1 MNVVRTE
8 RELIARI
15 KSFEPGIIVPW
26 SNGET
31 LFRKT
36 TENNPKLLYLIDECR
51 VSERFDP
58 TLRCPVTE
66 LTIKYNKDGLSYD
79 DVFAVGDA
87 SDVMAR
93 LFDCVGNF
101 KPKIGLVSRDYIDIG
116 VLINLFGNRYSAMYP
131 HAVSLSATTVKSN
144 KLCRY
149 TISITYRITRDKMV
163 VMGNA
168 VERESQRVASLLF
181 EPSMPDA
188 VKIYL
193 AHNYLSTSIEYY
205 GADSVNPLEK
215 SFVHSAYGAFVTKKC
230 VCQGVANAFK
240 ILMDKADVD
249 CEVVCGQIVGS
260 SGYHAWNIVRK
271 EDGCCFHVDATWDI
285 SSGYPVFTYFGK
297 NDSFFKDTRVWNKD
311 NYPKCHSRQNLYML
325 ARQYIVENADRLIA
339 KKIPPE
345 VIGL

>member
-15 KSFEPGIIVPW
+15 KSFDPGIVIPW
-26 SNGET
+26 GNGAS
-31 LFRKT
+31 LFRKAI
-36 TENNPKLLYLIDECR
+36 ENNPKLLYLIDEYKEN
-51 VSERFDP
+51 ERFDP

-66 LTIKYNKDGLSYD
+66 LTIKYNKNGLAYD
-79 DVFAVGDA
+79 DVFAVDDF

-101 KPKIGLVSRDYIDIG
+101 KPKIGLISRNRIDMG
-116 VLINLFGNRYSAMYP
+116 VVINLFSSRYASMYP
-131 HAVSLSATTVKSN
+131 HAVSLSANTEATAKF
-144 KLCRY
+144 CRY
-149 TISITYRITRDKMV
+149 TISIVYRITRDKMV
-163 VMGNA
+163 VMEKA
-168 VERESQRVASLLF
+168 VERESQRVADLLF

-205 GADSVNPLEK
+205 GADLVNPLER
-215 SFVHSAYGAFVTKKC
+215 SFVHSAYGAFVNKKC
-230 VCQGVANAFK
+230 VCQGIANAFK

-249 CEVVCGQIVGS
+249 CEVVCGQVIGS
-260 SGYHAWNIVRK
+260 PNYHAWNIVRT
-271 EDGCCFHVDATWDI
+271 EDDCCFHVDATWDI
-285 SSGYPVFTYFGK
+285 SSGRPVFTYFGK

-325 ARQYIVENADRLIA
+325 ARPYIIENADRLIE